1 MPIVGL
7 KVILVGLG
15 MFILALAVGDAVA
28 QCAPGLIS
36 RGNSCCKP
44 ADCKI
49 NQDYIL
55 CDQSDKNGEDKC
67 EPCYTGTVNPK
78 PFNTA
83 VIPDKNFPKY
93 CQKPECGDSVCPP
106 EAEVANT
113 MECLRTGKAVCQC
126 SLSKDYC
133 GSDPLRCRSSKEYDI
148 PEGHQLMQNCSI
160 KKCEEGYSRADN
172 EYACEKNTNIS
183 TTTQPTTPFTSGASG
198 TDVLNE
204 VDTTNTTIPSINED
218 QGGGLDLKVVIIIA
232 LSSLASLA
240 VIILGVWMGI
250 KLCCRNKFGQVIQR
264 LKNAVLNN
272 GVNNQLNGIPEEQ
285 NVSDESTEATSMV

>member
-160 KKCEEGYSRADN
+160 KKCEGGYPRPDN
-172 EYACEKNTNIS
+172 GYACEKDAPRTYIS
-183 TTTQPTTPFTSGASG
+183 TTTQPTTPSTSGPSG
-198 TDVLNE
+198 TDVQNLTE
-204 VDTTNTTIPSINED
+204 VDTTNTTTPSVNED
-218 QGGGLDLKVVIIIA
+218 QGGGLDLKVVIIV
-232 LSSLASLA
+232 LSSAILALI
-240 VIILGVWMGI
+240 IILGLWKGI
-250 KLCCRNKFGQVIQR
+250 KLRWRNKFNPGDEGH
-264 LKNAVLNN
+264 NA
-272 GVNNQLNGIPEEQ
+272 
-285 NVSDESTEATSMV
+285 SDESSEATSMV